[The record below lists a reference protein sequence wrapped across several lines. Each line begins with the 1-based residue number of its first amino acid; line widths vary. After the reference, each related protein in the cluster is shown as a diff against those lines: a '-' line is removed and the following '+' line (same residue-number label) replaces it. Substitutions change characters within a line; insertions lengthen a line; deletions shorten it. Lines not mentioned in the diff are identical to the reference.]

1 MIDSSKS
8 LNMKTAG
15 KVLTALGIGLAAG
28 AVTGILLAPRKG
40 SETRNILR
48 KKGSKMAD
56 TVVDTINDGKQKINA
71 IKDGFREKVAEMNK
85 KVQEFS

>member
-1 MIDSSKS
+1 
-8 LNMKTAG
+8 MKTAG

-28 AVTGILLAPRKG
+28 AVTGMLLAPRKG
-40 SETRNILR
+40 SETRDILR